1 MTRGTVEALAGA
13 ERRTC
18 PMPDH
23 PRRFP
28 RPWTVEET
36 YICFTVVDASGR
48 IAANIDVE
56 ENGTGRGWAM

>member
-36 YICFTVVDASGR
+36 YTSLTVDDASGR